1 MKIKTKENLI
11 NYVDTNEL
19 FEFDVF
25 ENELNFCTFK
35 TIRPLMINNILLNIE
50 ITYEVKE
57 YEDFIFSKEPLINL
71 LKKDINTIRIYGV
84 ECKDSKTLFESYNN
98 DYENKL

>member
-1 MKIKTKENLI
+1 MKIKTKESLI

-19 FEFDVF
+19 FEFTIF
-25 ENELNFCTFK
+25 ENELKFCTFK
-35 TIRPLMINNILLNIE
+35 TIRPLMINKVLLNIE

-57 YEDFIFSKEPLINL
+57 YEDFVFSKEPLINL

-84 ECKDSKTLFESYNN
+84 DCKDSKTLFESYDN
-98 DYENKL
+98 DYENK

>member
-35 TIRPLMINNILLNIE
+35 TIRPLMINNLLLNIE

-71 LKKDINTIRIYGV
+71 LKKDINTIRIHGV
-84 ECKDSKTLFESYNN
+84 ECKDSKTLFESYDN